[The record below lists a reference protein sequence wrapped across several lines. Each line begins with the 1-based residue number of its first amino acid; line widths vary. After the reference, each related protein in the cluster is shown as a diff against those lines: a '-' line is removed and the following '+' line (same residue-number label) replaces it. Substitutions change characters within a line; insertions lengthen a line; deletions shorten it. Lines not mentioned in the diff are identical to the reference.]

1 MNAVTTHLDDL
12 LTVLR
17 AAADLRPAADT
28 AEHLQAQVAARLDP
42 IRPELAAVIRGLDV
56 WHAEVLADFLAEA
69 HVVAA
74 ALDFPPGRATHR
86 PPRRPPASDDTKH

>member
-28 AEHLQAQVAARLDP
+28 AENLRAQVAARLDP
-42 IRPELAAVIRGLDV
+42 IRPDLAAVIRGLDD

-74 ALDFPPGRATHR
+74 ALDFPPGRAIRH
-86 PPRRPPASDDTKH
+86 PPRRSSSSDDTKH